1 MSIFRGEK
9 DVKELLEYPELNPEY
24 ISLESPAVKSFLEKI
39 IRNMR
44 RIRF

>member
-24 ISLESPAVKSFLEKI
+24 ISLESPAVKSFWKRL
-39 IRNMR
+39 
-44 RIRF
+44 